1 MGIIA
6 RQGGKS
12 TIVLFFGVI
21 LGYISNLVV
30 FPYCL
35 SPDEIG
41 IYRILLSAATL
52 IAAFIPLGS
61 SGGLGKYYP
70 FYKNKNNGHNGL
82 FALVLRQTLVGFL
95 VAFTI
100 SISLSEVWQQFYGR
114 QATYIEGFGY
124 HVSFLMFCMALINLT
139 TEYSKTLHRISVP
152 FFFKQVIQK
161 SLIIILVLVYFLKY
175 ITFNQF
181 ILILDTILLVV
192 ALIHIAYLIK
202 LGALKLSWQ
211 KPFESF
217 KKHLE
222 FQTYNLFLII
232 SGGSM
237 LIIENLDIL
246 MLGVFSGIEK
256 AGIYSISFFIAAVI
270 DMPRRAIQQISSP
283 VLAESFKLKD
293 FKKVDSIYKKTAI
306 NTFFAGVV
314 LFLVIWINADN
325 IFKIM
330 PNGDIFKEA
339 KIIILIIGFG
349 RLFDISFG
357 ANSYILSL
365 SKHYKINSLFITFL
379 VLIAFSLNYFLI
391 PKYGIEGAA
400 YATTVSLVI
409 FNLLKHWFVLKKFKL
424 TPFTTDYHK
433 LLIMSIVCLILN
445 YFSPEFENPYLDVLI
460 RTFSFALLF
469 IILYIALKVKTDL
482 VTKAISKINSI
493 NVFRK

>member
-1 MGIIA
+1 
-6 RQGGKS
+6 
-12 TIVLFFGVI
+12 
-21 LGYISNLVV
+21 
-30 FPYCL
+30 
-35 SPDEIG
+35 
-41 IYRILLSAATL
+41 
-52 IAAFIPLGS
+52 
-61 SGGLGKYYP
+61 
-70 FYKNKNNGHNGL
+70 
-82 FALVLRQTLVGFL
+82 
-95 VAFTI
+95 
-100 SISLSEVWQQFYGR
+100 
-114 QATYIEGFGY
+114 
-124 HVSFLMFCMALINLT
+124 
-139 TEYSKTLHRISVP
+139 
-152 FFFKQVIQK
+152 
-161 SLIIILVLVYFLKY
+161 
-175 ITFNQF
+175 
-181 ILILDTILLVV
+181 
-192 ALIHIAYLIK
+192 
-202 LGALKLSWQ
+202 
-211 KPFESF
+211 
-217 KKHLE
+217 
-222 FQTYNLFLII
+222 
-232 SGGSM
+232 
-237 LIIENLDIL
+237 
-246 MLGVFSGIEK
+246 
-256 AGIYSISFFIAAVI
+256 
-270 DMPRRAIQQISSP
+270 
-283 VLAESFKLKD
+283 
-293 FKKVDSIYKKTAI
+293 
-306 NTFFAGVV
+306 
-314 LFLVIWINADN
+314 
-325 IFKIM
+325 M